1 MLPRWYSS
9 LLIWDKVL
17 IILFIVFSTFL
28 ITALAVMSA
37 PERRR
42 WAYRKISQFAD
53 RLESWTEIMRDDERF
68 DPEWMNEEA
77 WKRTRPYTSWRP
89 KP

>member
-1 MLPRWYSS
+1 MLPRWFSS
-9 LLIWDKVL
+9 LLIWDKIL
-17 IILFIVFSTFL
+17 IIVFTLFAVFL
-28 ITALAVMSA
+28 ITALIIISA

-42 WAYRKISQFAD
+42 WMYRKLERFAD
-53 RLESWTEIMRDDERF
+53 RLEAWTEMMRDDERF

>member
-1 MLPRWYSS
+1 MLPRWFSS
-9 LLIWDKVL
+9 LLIWDRIL
-17 IILFIVFSTFL
+17 IIMFILFSAFL
-28 ITALAVMSA
+28 ITAMVIMSA

-42 WAYRKISQFAD
+42 WAYRKISQTAD
-53 RLESWTEIMRDDERF
+53 RLEAWTEMMRDDERF

-77 WKRTRPYTSWRP
+77 WKRTRPYTGWRP

>member
-1 MLPRWYSS
+1 MLPRWFAS
-9 LLIWDKVL
+9 LLIWDKIL
-17 IILFIVFSTFL
+17 IILFVAFSIFL
-28 ITALAVMSA
+28 ITALTILSA

-42 WAYRKISQFAD
+42 WVYRKLEHFAD
-53 RLESWTEIMRDDERF
+53 RLGKYTEMMKDDERF

-77 WKRTRPYTSWRP
+77 WKRTRLYMSWRQ